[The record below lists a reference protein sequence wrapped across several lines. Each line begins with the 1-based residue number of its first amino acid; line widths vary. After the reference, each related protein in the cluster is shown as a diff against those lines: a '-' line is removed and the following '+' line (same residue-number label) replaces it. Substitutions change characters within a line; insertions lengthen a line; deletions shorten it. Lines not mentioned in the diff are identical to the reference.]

1 MVQWWCFAQP
11 GSAWTWAWR
20 PLIGV
25 WIVLALL
32 VWGYRR
38 VSRNALDRAERE
50 ALRRWRRLA
59 FGSALFLLWASL
71 DWPLGPLGASYFASI
86 HMIQYLA
93 VGVAAPALLLLGLS
107 PAVFA
112 GLARSRRV
120 VSVLES
126 VTQPVTAF
134 FLFNIV
140 MTLTHWPGVVDAL
153 MPTQLGSFAIDLAWF
168 VGGLILWWP
177 LIAPVPARPGFH
189 PLGKIAYLA
198 LNAILIRPPFAMM
211 IFSEAPIYA
220 IYELAPP
227 PASDALGDQ
236 QFAGVIMEIGTA
248 WIMFAGVLVIFRR
261 WMVGEHGGALD
272 SAA

>member
-1 MVQWWCFAQP
+1 
-11 GSAWTWAWR
+11 
-20 PLIGV
+20 
-25 WIVLALL
+25 
-32 VWGYRR
+32 
-38 VSRNALDRAERE
+38 
-50 ALRRWRRLA
+50 
-59 FGSALFLLWASL
+59 
-71 DWPLGPLGASYFASI
+71 
-86 HMIQYLA
+86 
-93 VGVAAPALLLLGLS
+93 
-107 PAVFA
+107 
-112 GLARSRRV
+112 
-120 VSVLES
+120 
-126 VTQPVTAF
+126 
-134 FLFNIV
+134 
-140 MTLTHWPGVVDAL
+140 

-189 PLGKIAYLA
+189 PLAKIAYLA

-261 WMVGEHGGALD
+261 WMVGERGGALD